1 MALISSCLRLWGVLL
16 TSEIL
21 SLLNESFTLV
31 VSVDLI
37 LGSGELLILKWLELY
52 LFEDVV
58 HQLFSLKSFS
68 TRIFLLSTRS
78 WFKKQFML
86 GKKVWLSNPLSFSC
100 KSLDDKSD
108 ILFMLGENL
117 ESSSLSYDEIL
128 LLFDTWRS
136 PNCLFLIEIC

>member
-1 MALISSCLRLWGVLL
+1 MALISSFLRLWGVLL
-16 TSEIL
+16 TSDIL
-21 SLLNESFTLV
+21 SLLNELFTLV

-37 LGSGELLILKWLELY
+37 LGVLGELLILKWLELY

-58 HQLFSLKSFS
+58 HQLFNLKSFS

-78 WFKKQFML
+78 WSKKQVML
-86 GKKVWLSNPLSFSC
+86 GKKVWFSPLLFSC
-100 KSLDDKSD
+100 KLLDDKSD

-117 ESSSLSYDEIL
+117 ESSSLSYNEIL

-136 PNCLFLIEIC
+136 PISFFLIEIC

>member
-1 MALISSCLRLWGVLL
+1 MALISSFFRLWGVLL

-58 HQLFSLKSFS
+58 HQLFNLKSFS

-86 GKKVWLSNPLSFSC
+86 GKNVWLSPLLFSC
-100 KSLDDKSD
+100 KLLDDKSD

-136 PNCLFLIEIC
+136 PISLFLIEIC

>member
-1 MALISSCLRLWGVLL
+1 MALISSFLRLWGGLL
-16 TSEIL
+16 TSDML

-31 VSVDLI
+31 ASVDLI

-86 GKKVWLSNPLSFSC
+86 GKKVWLSPLLFSC
-100 KSLDDKSD
+100 KLLDDKSD

-136 PNCLFLIEIC
+136 PICLFLIKIC

>member
-1 MALISSCLRLWGVLL
+1 MALISSFLRLWGVLL
-16 TSEIL
+16 TSDIL

-37 LGSGELLILKWLELY
+37 LGVRGELLILKWLELY

-58 HQLFSLKSFS
+58 HQLFNLKSFS

-78 WFKKQFML
+78 WSKKQVML
-86 GKKVWLSNPLSFSC
+86 GKKVWFSPLLFSC
-100 KSLDDKSD
+100 KLLDDKSD

-136 PNCLFLIEIC
+136 PISLFLIEIC

>member
-1 MALISSCLRLWGVLL
+1 MALISSFLRLWGVLL
-16 TSEIL
+16 TSDIL
-21 SLLNESFTLV
+21 SLLNELFTLV

-37 LGSGELLILKWLELY
+37 LGVLGELLILKWLELY

-58 HQLFSLKSFS
+58 HQLFNLKSFS

-86 GKKVWLSNPLSFSC
+86 GKNVWLSPLLFSC
-100 KSLDDKSD
+100 KLLDDKSD

-136 PNCLFLIEIC
+136 PICLFLIEIC